1 MDPITERIEGRR
13 RIFNV
18 AHPKCF
24 KCCKFE
30 FYFRLKNIL
39 DYEEG
44 DREYQ
49 AWIKKHEIFIQK
61 KRDISYSQPST
72 SNSIRYNT
80 KVCAYSDKE
89 RSCENFRTSAQKRSY
104 QDDSYPAEK
113 YRRLEQNL
121 SNSPGS
127 FAPAKFSGGLDFDII
142 KQMEPDDE
150 MLAYV
155 QKMSYN
161 YAKALENRYV
171 GSIKNSMTS

>member
-1 MDPITERIEGRR
+1 M
-13 RIFNV
+13 
-18 AHPKCF
+18 
-24 KCCKFE
+24 
-30 FYFRLKNIL
+30 KNIL

-44 DREYQ
+44 DRDYQ
-49 AWIKKHEIFIQK
+49 AWIKKHEIFIHK

-80 KVCAYSDKE
+80 KVSAPPKYSDKE
-89 RSCENFRTSAQKRSY
+89 RSYENLRTSAQKRSY
-104 QDDSYPAEK
+104 EDDSYPVEK
-113 YRRLEQNL
+113 YQRLEQNL

-142 KQMEPDDE
+142 GKMEPEDE

-161 YAKALENRYV
+161 YAKALENR
-171 GSIKNSMTS
+171 